1 MTIALRMI
9 IFEWRRYSAAIL
21 SIAFCCALIICFT
34 GLFSGVSES
43 YSRLTNSTPA
53 DLVILNKGAES
64 WFDAGEIPKRILPA
78 IQTAAGVDEVAELP
92 VQGAEWSAVSAEGK
106 ELGGSQTGVLV
117 AAIDVLPGS
126 LTMPQSFSER
136 TVAGLQMP
144 LTVAI
149 DRTSFRKLD
158 ASLGGK
164 AAINGRVLTVAGI
177 IEGFPNANGRAI
189 AFVSRRTAE
198 EIGLTDPTQ
207 LHVKALL
214 VRVKKGSNIA
224 AVGDQIETQ
233 VGGAVRAWEKNELAR
248 ANQSDLFLNGGILGI
263 VLIFLISFGALV
275 GSVIAWQ
282 TLKGAIAARLAEFGA
297 LLALGVPMSALR
309 LIVIELSIWLV
320 ALGYLTSVMIFL
332 AVSLIA
338 KQIGLP
344 MAYPFWSFLIILAMS
359 IVIAVIAAIMSGQ
372 LLKRTDPAEL
382 LR

>member
-9 IFEWRRYSAAIL
+9 TFEWRRYSAAIL

-53 DLVILNKGAES
+53 DLVVLNRDAKS
-64 WFDAGEIPKRILPA
+64 WFDAGEIPKRMLPVM
-78 IQTAAGVDEVAELP
+78 QTTPGVEEVAELP
-92 VQGAEWSAVSAEGK
+92 VQGADWSAVSDEGK

-117 AAIDVLPGS
+117 AAIDVSPNS
-126 LTMPQSFSER
+126 LTMPRSFSER
-136 TVAGLQMP
+136 TIAGLQMP

-158 ASLGGK
+158 ARLGGK
-164 AAINGRVLTVAGI
+164 AAINGRVVTVAGI
-177 IEGFPNANGRAI
+177 VEGFPNANGRAI
-189 AFVSRRTAE
+189 AFASRRTAE
-198 EIGLTDPTQ
+198 EIGLLNPAE

-214 VRVKKGSNIA
+214 VRVAKGTDVT
-224 AVGDQIETQ
+224 AVGERLERRVD
-233 VGGAVRAWEKNELAR
+233 GAVRAWEKEELAR
-248 ANQSDLFLNGGILGI
+248 ANQFDLFLNGGILGI
-263 VLIFLISFGALV
+263 VLIFLISFGAFV

-297 LLALGVPMSALR
+297 LLALGVPMAALR

-320 ALGYLTSVMIFL
+320 AFGYLASVAIFL

-338 KQIGLP
+338 KRIGLP
-344 MAYPFWSFLIILAMS
+344 MAYPVWPFFIILVVS
-359 IVIAVIAAIMSGQ
+359 LVIAVIAAVMSIQ
-372 LLKRTDPAEL
+372 LLKRSDPAEL

>member
-9 IFEWRRYSAAIL
+9 TFEWRRYSAAIL

-53 DLVILNKGAES
+53 DLVILNRDADS
-64 WFDAGEIPKRILPA
+64 WFDAGEMPRRMLPA
-78 IQTAAGVDEVAELP
+78 MQTASGVDEVAELA
-92 VQGAEWSAVSAEGK
+92 VRGAEWSAVSDEGK
-106 ELGGSQTGVLV
+106 ELGGSQTGVVV
-117 AAIDVLPGS
+117 AAIDVSPNS
-126 LTMPQSFSER
+126 LTMPRSFSER

-158 ASLGGK
+158 AKLGGK
-164 AAINGRVLTVAGI
+164 AAINGRVVTVAGI
-177 IEGFPNANGRAI
+177 VDGFPNANGRVI
-189 AFVSRRTAE
+189 AFASRRTAE
-198 EIGLTDPTQ
+198 EIGLLNPSE
-207 LHVKALL
+207 LHVNALL
-214 VRVKKGSNIA
+214 VRVAEGA
-224 AVGDQIETQ
+224 DVTAVGERIERR
-233 VGGAVRAWEKNELAR
+233 VDRAVRAWEKEELAR

-282 TLKGAIAARLAEFGA
+282 TLKGAIAARLPEFGA
-297 LLALGVPMSALR
+297 LLALGVPMTALR

-320 ALGYLTSVMIFL
+320 AFGYLASVAIFL

-344 MAYPFWSFLIILAMS
+344 MAYPVWPFFIILVVS
-359 IVIAVIAAIMSGQ
+359 LIIAVIAAIMSIQ
-372 LLKRTDPAEL
+372 LLKRSDPAEL